1 MRHTQ
6 LVLQQLAFALVS
18 INAYGQPAFLSSPR
32 DLLATDPSAVVQ
44 WLDANRPKPVP
55 APNRA
60 VFLSRLPAEGEV
72 VDFDESARRK
82 LAGLTRFLER
92 AERGSVYEIKVVD
105 LAFARLATYER
116 TAILVSQ
123 AVLTLLDGEELQALV
138 AHEIGH
144 EYVADDYNRAFA
156 SRDRR
161 RLKDL
166 ELLCD
171 AIGTVTLLKLG
182 IDPSRLITAADRIR
196 RYNRAKSGSPGDE
209 SAYPTLAERRQFAR
223 AVTAWMNTASGQIA
237 AGRFRPGNWR

>member
-6 LVLQQLAFALVS
+6 LVLQQLAFVLVS

-32 DLLATDPSAVVQ
+32 DLLATDPRAVVQ

-55 APNRA
+55 APDRA

-82 LAGLTRFLER
+82 LDGLTRFLER
-92 AERGSVYEIKVVD
+92 TERGSVYEIKVVD
-105 LAFARLATYER
+105 LAFARLATYEG

-182 IDPSRLITAADRIR
+182 IDPSRLITAAALCGCGDIVPPCSSP
-196 RYNRAKSGSPGDE
+196 RAVPRHCRKSPPYPSNCGSP
-209 SAYPTLAERRQFAR
+209 SP
-223 AVTAWMNTASGQIA
+223 
-237 AGRFRPGNWR
+237 FRPARMPTRRPHWLRRR